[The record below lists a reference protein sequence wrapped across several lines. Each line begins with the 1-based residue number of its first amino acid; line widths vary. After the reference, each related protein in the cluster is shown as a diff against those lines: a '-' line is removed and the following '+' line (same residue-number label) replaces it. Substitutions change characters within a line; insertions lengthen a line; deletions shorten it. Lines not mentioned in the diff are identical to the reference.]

1 MRTAISASTLCV
13 LGASLI
19 AIALPNLAAAATSEI
34 NTNAVSDGLVN
45 GISGGSTQGI
55 SGGSTLG
62 ISGGST
68 QGISGGSTQGIS
80 GGSTLGISGGSTLG
94 ISAGS
99 VHLLVLAGPVDSV
112 NVSEGIF
119 MSLGQRVS
127 APGVTLAGLRLGDY
141 VIVGGKISGAGTIQ
155 AHAVSRTGLQYTPG
169 SSEVYV
175 TGIPSSVDTR
185 TGTAMIGE
193 LKVDYTPSLG
203 GLGFEGIGAAI
214 TFIGTQPALGGI
226 MISDRVLD
234 KTELF
239 LGR

>member
-1 MRTAISASTLCV
+1 
-13 LGASLI
+13 
-19 AIALPNLAAAATSEI
+19 
-34 NTNAVSDGLVN
+34 
-45 GISGGSTQGI
+45 SG
-55 SGGSTLG
+55 LG
-62 ISGGST
+62 IDSSSG
-68 QGISGGSTQGIS
+68 
-80 GGSTLGISGGSTLG
+80 LGIDSSSGLG
-94 ISAGS
+94 IDSSSGLGIDSSSGLGIDSSSGLGIDSSSGLSVSAD
-99 VHLLVLAGPVDSV
+99 HLVLAGPVDSV